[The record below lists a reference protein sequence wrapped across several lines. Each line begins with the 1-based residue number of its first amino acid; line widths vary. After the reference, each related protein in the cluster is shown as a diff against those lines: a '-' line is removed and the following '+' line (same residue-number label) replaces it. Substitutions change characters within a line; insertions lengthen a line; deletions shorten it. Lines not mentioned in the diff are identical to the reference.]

1 MPIVPARGVAK
12 EKDPVMLI
20 WNRSDRRRGGRERY
34 SSIDFLGR
42 EGAQE
47 IKGGVGRRG
56 PSLLCGF
63 TNSLIGSPYGR
74 RFRMRDNSFDRFV
87 APTDFAI
94 EPLFAWRQ
102 FFHR

>member
-42 EGAQE
+42 EGARE
-47 IKGGVGRRG
+47 I
-56 PSLLCGF
+56 
-63 TNSLIGSPYGR
+63 
-74 RFRMRDNSFDRFV
+74 
-87 APTDFAI
+87 
-94 EPLFAWRQ
+94 
-102 FFHR
+102 